1 MGAKTYAGQVYVDG
15 SGTPRGHV
23 FVMHDSYD
31 VDPRAVREILNLIV
45 MLISAEFKILELK
58 VQVQLES
65 VAART
70 DALTSLFN
78 RKAFDEE
85 LTKIAERYAAGTL
98 PGVHLAMI
106 DLDGM
111 KPINDSRGHDEGDR
125 LLQLFARK
133 LCETYPRDR
142 VYRLGGDEF
151 ALIFRNS
158 GSSVTER
165 ETPDVREDL
174 KRIVSEMRAEDFPE
188 SGASGGTADLVETR
202 GDVSEM
208 VRLADQRMYDQKHGR
223 LSTER

>member
-1 MGAKTYAGQVYVDG
+1 
-15 SGTPRGHV
+15 
-23 FVMHDSYD
+23 MHDSYD

-58 VQVQLES
+58 VRVKLES
-65 VAART
+65 TAART

-85 LTKIAERYAAGTL
+85 LAKISERHAAGTL
-98 PGVHLAMI
+98 PDATLAMI

-111 KPINDSRGHDEGDR
+111 KAINDSRGHDEGDR

-151 ALIFRNS
+151 ALIFR
-158 GSSVTER
+158 GSESLPGER
-165 ETPDVREDL
+165 KTPDVRGDL
-174 KRIVSEMRAEDFPE
+174 ERIVSEMRAEEFPE
-188 SGASGGTADLVETR
+188 AGASGGTAKLTETA
-202 GDVSEM
+202 GNVDET

-223 LSTER
+223 LASDA